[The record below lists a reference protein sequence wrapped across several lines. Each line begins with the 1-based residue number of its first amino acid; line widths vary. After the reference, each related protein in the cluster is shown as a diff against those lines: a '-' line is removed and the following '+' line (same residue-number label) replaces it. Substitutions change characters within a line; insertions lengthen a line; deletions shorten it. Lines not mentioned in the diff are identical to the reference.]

1 MKIGHSA
8 TDPQEHPQET
18 APVPLAPLGRIISQT
33 RFIVLI
39 AVLAVMLVAV
49 SLFLLGSWQA
59 VIGLKSAWSAALS
72 GDMSTKSL
80 TVSFLETVTIMLK
93 AVVFYL
99 IGVGLY
105 SLFIA
110 PLNITVA
117 MGIESLTDLE
127 SKVISVIIV
136 ILATTFLEHF
146 ILWEEPLQ
154 TLQFAGSLAL
164 VVVSLVFFEHMTYRT
179 NKSNDGGK
187 PDAQVKARREMFHTE
202 HEHQEV
208 QANDEVQND
217 DRA

>member
-1 MKIGHSA
+1 MKLDSTAI
-8 TDPQEHPQET
+8 DPHQHPQES
-18 APVPLAPLGRIISQT
+18 APVPLASLGRLISQS

-59 VIGLKSAWSAALS
+59 VIGLRNAWVSAFT

-127 SKVISVIIV
+127 SKVISVVIV

-146 ILWEEPLQ
+146 ILWEKPGE

-164 VVVSLVFFEHMTYRT
+164 VVVSLVLFEHISHRIDT
-179 NKSNDGGK
+179 NSKGEK
-187 PDAQVKARREMFHTE
+187 PNAQANARREMFHTE

-208 QANDEVQND
+208 QPAEISK
-217 DRA
+217 

>member
-1 MKIGHSA
+1 LKLNRTAI
-8 TDPQEHPQET
+8 DPQEHPQEI

-59 VIGLKSAWSAALS
+59 IIGLRGAWGAAIS

-127 SKVISVIIV
+127 SKVISVIVV

-164 VVVSLVFFEHMTYRT
+164 VVVSLVLFEHMTHRT
-179 NKSNDGGK
+179 GRNSDGDK
-187 PDAQVKARREMFHTE
+187 PAAQDKARHEMFHTE

-208 QANDEVQND
+208 QEDET
-217 DRA
+217 AK